1 MKQLIGDPKTSY
13 AKKDPSL
20 VKKIVEDILSE
31 SVEARVNRLNLN
43 FFDEVSI
50 LKNSQNLIS
59 NEIEAENVEIII
71 YQEEEKEKFDPKSKA
86 KFSRPYKP
94 AVYLE

>member
-1 MKQLIGDPKTSY
+1 MKQLIKDPETSY

-31 SVEARVNRLNLN
+31 SAEARVNRLNLN
-43 FFDEVSI
+43 SFDEVSI
-50 LKNSQNLIS
+50 LKNSHDLII
-59 NEIEAENVEIII
+59 NEIEVENVKIII
-71 YQEEEKEKFDPKSKA
+71 SREEQEKFDPKSKA

-94 AVYLE
+94 AIYLE